1 MAHQTASAFQETDD
15 FIFCQKDGSPLKISS
30 IRNHLYAAMDK
41 AKIKRVKSKYGP
53 HILRHSASP
62 LLYEKSRDLKLV
74 QGTLRPGDI
83 STTSDIYV
91 HLGDEVLNEGSEIL
105 AAEILATCDLFV
117 TQTSSM
123 VS

>member
-1 MAHQTASAFQETDD
+1 
-15 FIFCQKDGSPLKISS
+15 
-30 IRNHLYAAMDK
+30 MDK
-41 AKIKRVKSKYGP
+41 AEIKRVKSKYGP
-53 HILRHSASP
+53 HILRHSAGT

-91 HLGDEVLNEGSEIL
+91 HLGDEVLKEGSEIL

-117 TQTSSM
+117 TQRSNM